1 MQKTCGFRSRLSII
15 KNIFGIDIARKFEEL
30 HNLRRLTDRQ
40 AHVINNY
47 QVSEARKLSIELIR
61 CFRSY
66 LEKLGV
72 I

>member
-30 HNLRRLTDRQ
+30 HNLRRLADRQ